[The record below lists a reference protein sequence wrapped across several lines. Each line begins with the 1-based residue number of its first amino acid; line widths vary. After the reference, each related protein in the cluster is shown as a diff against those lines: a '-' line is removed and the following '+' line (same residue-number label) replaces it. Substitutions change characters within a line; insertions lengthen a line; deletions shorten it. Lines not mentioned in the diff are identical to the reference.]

1 MITQQLY
8 LTAVLVRPG
17 WSVRIKMKIKIQ
29 EDDVMWFEG
38 SGLLE
43 LMREMECRVNYL
55 LRKKGVKQCILEGY
69 YGCIYWTWDYD
80 TVQGGI

>member
-1 MITQQLY
+1 
-8 LTAVLVRPG
+8 
-17 WSVRIKMKIKIQ
+17 MKIKIQ

-43 LMREMECRVNYL
+43 LMREMECLNYL
-55 LRKKGVKQCILEGY
+55 LRKKGVTQCILEGY

-80 TVQGGI
+80 TVQRGI

>member
-38 SGLLE
+38 SGANARDGMSE
-43 LMREMECRVNYL
+43 LSSQKEGCQTVHFGGL
-55 LRKKGVKQCILEGY
+55 LRLHLLDLGL
-69 YGCIYWTWDYD
+69 
-80 TVQGGI
+80 